1 MKKRESARI
10 GNVEGFE
17 NLGAHE
23 GVVDKSG

>member
-17 NLGAHE
+17 DLGAHE
-23 GVVDKSG
+23 GVVDKCG